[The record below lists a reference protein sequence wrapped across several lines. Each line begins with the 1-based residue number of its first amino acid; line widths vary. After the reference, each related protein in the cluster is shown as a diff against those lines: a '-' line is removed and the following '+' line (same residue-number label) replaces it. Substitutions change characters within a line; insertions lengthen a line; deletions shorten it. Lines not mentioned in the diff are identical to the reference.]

1 MDGVC
6 SMQSGGEGVWQ
17 RSVPTKRIG
26 PAAFSIDVAQDRHC
40 AGVITDSGVKWHPL
54 LGFQT

>member
-1 MDGVC
+1 
-6 SMQSGGEGVWQ
+6 MQSGGEGVWQ